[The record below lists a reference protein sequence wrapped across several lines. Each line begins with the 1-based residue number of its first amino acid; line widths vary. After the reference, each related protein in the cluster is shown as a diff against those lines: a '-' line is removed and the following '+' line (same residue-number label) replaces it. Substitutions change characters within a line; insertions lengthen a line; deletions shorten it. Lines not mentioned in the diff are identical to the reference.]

1 MGGAHVSPSFRS
13 RLSVAI
19 AAAVLC
25 TLAGDSAVLADRQR
39 KPAVPRSVAIE
50 QHLVRESDATAA
62 RHAKERDDAIRTLFD
77 ARAEAVRKRDRKK
90 FLAGL
95 DPDAKEFRAHQNVV
109 FDSLGKLSFADWT
122 YSVKDGESY
131 SVTGIDYQKYQG
143 ADDLWLPVLIL
154 RYRLKDFDVAPV
166 GRRVVYTV
174 VRRGSH
180 WYIANDAD
188 LEDVTSSGTSVR
200 VDPWENGPI
209 IVARSKHGIVIGH
222 PDDAKAVAGIQRE
235 VESAVTH
242 VTSFVGKL
250 WGERVVVVLP
260 ADHDELNR
268 VLENPE
274 VPFDFAAIARPLST
288 TPGDDSFREFAGSRV
303 VINPDGFHVGRAFTR
318 ILIRH
323 EITHVALFDRTGPL
337 SPKWLVEGI
346 AEYVGNAGAPYPPA
360 RLGADLGE
368 LIDKS
373 GVPDHL
379 PSDSDFGL
387 INDAGIGY
395 NSGWLLCRYIASK
408 YGRAK
413 LFALYDE
420 MGTLTGLSTPG
431 TKLANALSKL
441 LHITEAKLLRDW
453 KPYVRAAVADL
464 TNVLTPPAGYTED
477 DTGELDPADIADE
490 KNLSE
495 KQLVATGV
503 ERAGEGVWYLGNDA
517 AHPAKLAVE
526 TIVVSRDETAAAGAE
541 RLLASRFRKID
552 PTGRPTAHGRLYY
565 LGVTIGG
572 RDYNVVAAILRTG
585 TVVVE
590 VRVAVPIYGDP
601 TAEVVRLAQRQYAA
615 VAT

>member
-1 MGGAHVSPSFRS
+1 MLSRPLRT
-13 RLSVAI
+13 RLSFVI
-19 AAAVLC
+19 AAVILC
-25 TLAGDSAVLADRQR
+25 TLAGDSAVMADRQR
-39 KPAVPRSVAIE
+39 KPALPRSVAIE

-62 RHAKERDDAIRTLFD
+62 KHARERDDAIRALFD
-77 ARAEAVRKRDRKK
+77 SRAQAVRAHDRAK

-95 DPDAKEFRAHQNVV
+95 DPQAKDFRAHQSTV

-122 YSVKDGESY
+122 YSPKDGESY
-131 SVTGIDYQKYQG
+131 SVTSIDYQKYKG
-143 ADDLWLPVLIL
+143 VDDLWLPVLIL

-188 LEDVTSSGTSVR
+188 LENLTSSGTSVR

-209 IVARSKHGIVIGH
+209 VVAHSKHGIVIGH

-235 VESAVTH
+235 VESAVAH
-242 VTSFVGKL
+242 VTSFVGKA
-250 WGERVVVVLP
+250 WGEKVVVVLP

-268 VLENPE
+268 VLEDPQ

-288 TPGDDSFREFAGSRV
+288 LPGDDSFRDFAGSRV
-303 VINPDGFHVGRAFTR
+303 VINPDGFKVGRPFTR

-337 SPKWLVEGI
+337 SPKWLIEGI

-387 INDAGIGY
+387 INDAGVGY

-420 MGTLTGLSTPG
+420 MGNLDGLSSPG
-431 TKLANALSKL
+431 TKLDNALSKV
-441 LHITEAKLLRDW
+441 LHVTEAGLLRAW

-464 TNVLTPPAGYTED
+464 TKMLTAPPGYTED
-477 DTGELDPADIADE
+477 DSGELDPADLADE
-490 KNLSE
+490 KHLSE

-503 ERAGEGVWYLGNDA
+503 ERAGEGAWYVGNQD
-517 AHPAKLAVE
+517 HPAKLVVE
-526 TIVVSRDETAAAGAE
+526 TLVVSRDDTAAAGAE
-541 RLLASRFRKID
+541 RIFAARLRKFD
-552 PTGRPTAHGRLYY
+552 PNGRPTPHGRLYY
-565 LGVTIGG
+565 IGTTIGG
-572 RDYNVVAAILRTG
+572 RHYNVVAAILRAG
-585 TVVVE
+585 TVVIE
-590 VRVAVPIYGDP
+590 VRVAVPDFGVPD
-601 TAEVVRLAQRQYAA
+601 AEAIRLAQRQYAA
-615 VAT
+615 VAA